1 MARTFTEAQVA
12 NLIEQH
18 SQVLLGTF
26 ITKLLAFALTKK
38 GFGRYEAL
46 TKEVTFAQL
55 LSYPQMLE
63 VCLKGNIDKT
73 LILEEQAYAE
83 FINHLDKSVM
93 EYTRLL
99 CGKHGITLTRN
110 IIDIHVDLEG
120 SPILSDAQI
129 AALVAVAI
137 EAVKPLYRAGQTVGF
152 ESLPDVDGASVTAR
166 WDTDT
171 IKITADKD
179 GETMTI
185 IVTSKDNNLWST
197 ADDHKLTNA

>member
-1 MARTFTEAQVA
+1 MAKVFTEVQVA

-26 ITKLLAFALTKK
+26 ITKLLAFALTEK
-38 GFGRYEAL
+38 GFARYEAL
-46 TKEVTFAQL
+46 TKEVTLAQL
-55 LSYPQMLE
+55 LSYPQMLD
-63 VCLKGNIDKT
+63 VCFKGNIDKD
-73 LILEEQAYAE
+73 IVLEGQAYSE

-99 CGKHGITLTRN
+99 CDKHGITLTRN

-120 SPILSDAQI
+120 SPVLSDAQI
-129 AALVAVAI
+129 AVLVDVAI

-152 ESLPDVDGASVTAR
+152 ELLPDVDGASVTAR

-185 IVTSKDNNLWST
+185 IVASKDNNLWST

>member
-1 MARTFTEAQVA
+1 MAKTFTEAQVA

-26 ITKLLAFALTKK
+26 ITKLLAFALTEK

-63 VCLKGNIDKT
+63 VCFKGNIDKT

-83 FINHLDKSVM
+83 FIHHLDKSVM

-129 AALVAVAI
+129 AALVDVAM
-137 EAVKPLYRAGQTVGF
+137 ETAKPLYRAGLTVGF